1 MQIHINLF
9 KLASL
14 RDNPSGEQSKFI
26 KNKQIQYWPRMVELE
41 D

>member
-9 KLASL
+9 KLALL
-14 RDNPSGEQSKFI
+14 RDNLSGEQSKFI
-26 KNKQIQYWPRMVELE
+26 KNKQIQYWLWMVELE